1 VTCRVAR
8 RRRERDGDDPA
19 GSLRSRAEPRA
30 CGKRPRFS
38 FPRSI
43 FVPSLSWQI
52 VGKNFPETKRN
63 GGRFILPADDR
74 HGLLRCGKRRFG
86 RCLLKLFR
94 CKTAFLSHLY
104 IKAII
109 LPRQARDKH
118 RENSKKDAKPSR
130 SIAKTGSRQP
140 LGDGISKEKRTAYV
154 LCPFAGLIDAFFTMH
169 TGGAWANYLEVG
181 AVRKTPF
188 LSNLFS

>member
-1 VTCRVAR
+1 METILQVLYGLAPNPVRAENGPVFPFRV
-8 RRRERDGDDPA
+8 
-19 GSLRSRAEPRA
+19 LYLSRA
-30 CGKRPRFS
+30 CLGKSSERTF
-38 FPRSI
+38 
-43 FVPSLSWQI
+43 L
-52 VGKNFPETKRN
+52 KRN

-86 RCLLKLFR
+86 RCLFKLFR

-104 IKAII
+104 KKTII

-140 LGDGISKEKRTAYV
+140 LGDGILKEKRTAYV